1 MFKKIILL
9 SIISISGEIYG
20 MPVAL
25 SNIKDSVFFET
36 ESKYQ
41 TEKENWNSFFNNP
54 SSQSLDLSLYD
65 TSSLAFKKAYH
76 SHTMKQKKHYKA
88 QYQLILISFACEYWF
103 KNPGIE
109 DDEFNIAH
117 AIASAFSSF
126 YRLGFD
132 EDLTQEER
140 SYYEKIA
147 GKFFKKYYE
156 LYPEKL
162 KSESELYR

>member
-36 ESKYQ
+36 DSKYQ

-76 SHTMKQKKHYKA
+76 SHTMKQK
-88 QYQLILISFACEYWF
+88 
-103 KNPGIE
+103 
-109 DDEFNIAH
+109 NIIRH
-117 AIASAFSSF
+117 NIN
-126 YRLGFD
+126 
-132 EDLTQEER
+132 
-140 SYYEKIA
+140 
-147 GKFFKKYYE
+147 
-156 LYPEKL
+156 
-162 KSESELYR
+162 